1 MTGGQVLTDLA
12 VAIADGATVICDIE
26 TLVHQGE
33 LYGPVASAS
42 TAWRALEEVGA
53 DADGRVARARAQTRA
68 RVWKMIEDRHGRFPP
83 ARTGHGDLGD
93 TVVIRLDATIQVA
106 HSDKEQAAGT
116 FKGTYGHHPLTAW
129 CDNTEESLAIKLRPG
144 NAGSNTA
151 ADHVEVLDA
160 AIAQIPPERRR
171 DLLITCDGAGST
183 HALVGHIAELNAA
196 QGRRVHYSV
205 GFDLDQRGRDAIT
218 MVPERV
224 WEHVLDADGRPRDL
238 EAAGAAELT
247 GLMRHS
253 VGGDT
258 LANWDP
264 DMRIICRR
272 EKASSGAQL
281 SLFEHDN
288 ALALPTHRHQHP
300 RRRAATARSP
310 PPPPRPGRGPNP
322 HRQGHRP
329 APPALATVHRQ
340 PSMVPHRGHRHR
352 PTRLA
357 APARPRRRPGPSRAE
372 NPAPP
377 PPAHL
382 RPTGQRRTPP
392 ANPHP
397 RNLAMGQPTR
407 QRHQHPARH
416 AHAHL
421 TPRPRPN
428 DPKGPNPGS
437 GTGRPPTRPP
447 ANPRTSHTRNT
458 RSNRGGTDP
467 RQTTPTK

>member
-1 MTGGQVLTDLA
+1 VNGTPKWMRGLVAEVAGGGVVSHVGSVALRMLGDRSGLTGALSEAVSRPEVTHDRGQVLTDLA

-42 TAWRALEEVGA
+42 TVWRTLEEVGA
-53 DADGRVARARAQTRA
+53 DADGRVTRARAQTRA

-83 ARTGHGDLGD
+83 ARTGYGDLGD

-106 HSDKEQAAGT
+106 HSDKEKATGT
-116 FKGTYGHHPLTAW
+116 FKGTYGHYPLTAW

-238 EAAGAAELT
+238 DAAGAAELT

-288 ALALPTHRHQHP
+288 GWRYQLI
-300 RRRAATARSP
+300 ATNTP
-310 PPPPRPGRGPNP
+310 DGGP
-322 HRQGHRP
+322 QQLE
-329 APPALATVHRQ
+329 A
-340 PSMVPHRGHRHR
+340 RHR
-352 PTRLA
+352 PHARVEDRIRTGKDTGLRHLPSQQFTVNQAWCHTAAIGIDLLAWLRLLVLDGDLA
-357 APARPRRRPGPSRAE
+357 RAE
-372 NPAPP
+372 PKT
-377 PPAHL
+377 L
-382 RPTGQRRTPP
+382 RYRLLHTSARLVKGGRRLRIRIPETWPW
-392 ANPHP
+392 ANQLA
-397 RNLAMGQPTR
+397 NAINTLLAMP
-407 QRHQHPARH
+407 
-416 AHAHL
+416 
-421 TPRPRPN
+421 
-428 DPKGPNPGS
+428 
-437 GTGRPPTRPP
+437 
-447 ANPRTSHTRNT
+447 
-458 RSNRGGTDP
+458 
-467 RQTTPTK
+467 TPT